1 MIKISVKIMEIIIY
15 HQNNNYLNISI
26 DQLCCFP
33 ACEIFPSI
41 SENDERALLIII
53 IDRQL
58 HPIAG

>member
-1 MIKISVKIMEIIIY
+1 MEISIH
-15 HQNNNYLNISI
+15 HQNNQYLNISV
-26 DQLCCFP
+26 DQLCGFP

-58 HPIAG
+58 HAIAVF